1 MTIST
6 ALGNKEQ
13 YKRLYGIDM
22 YDQVKSNIINIIKK
36 NKELSYPVNIN
47 LALRIDKP
55 YNKFFKSKTYKKTAS
70 KISLQ
75 N

>member
-22 YDQVKSNIINIIKK
+22 YEKVKSNIINILKK
-36 NKELSYPVNIN
+36 NKELNYPVNIY

-55 YNKFFKSKTYKKTAS
+55 YDIFYKS
-70 KISLQ
+70 
-75 N
+75 